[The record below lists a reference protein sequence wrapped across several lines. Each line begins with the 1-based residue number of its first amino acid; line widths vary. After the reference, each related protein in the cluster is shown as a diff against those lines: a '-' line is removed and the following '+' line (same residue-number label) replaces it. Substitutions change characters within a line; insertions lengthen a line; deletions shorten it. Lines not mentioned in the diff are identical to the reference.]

1 MNYIKNM
8 QKLNLIQKIRAK
20 TPRKNKIR
28 GQIMTAIG
36 TLSTVLLT
44 VGDFQNKWITITLI
58 CVAVLSGGIAA
69 KDATKYKK

>member
-1 MNYIKNM
+1 MNLLEKIK
-8 QKLNLIQKIRAK
+8 AK

-36 TLSTVLLT
+36 T
-44 VGDFQNKWITITLI
+44 I
-58 CVAVLSGGIAA
+58 CVLILNLIEIQNIYIKTVIIILAVLTGGIAF

>member
-1 MNYIKNM
+1 MTLLEKIK
-8 QKLNLIQKIRAK
+8 AK

-44 VGDFQNKWITITLI
+44 VGDFQNKWITLTLI

-69 KDATKYKK
+69 KDAVKYKK